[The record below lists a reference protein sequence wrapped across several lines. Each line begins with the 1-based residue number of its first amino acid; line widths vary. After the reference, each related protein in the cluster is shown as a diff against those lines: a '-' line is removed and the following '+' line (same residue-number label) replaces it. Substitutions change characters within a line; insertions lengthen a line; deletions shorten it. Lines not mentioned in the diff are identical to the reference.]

1 MYRYEDEEPSAPE
14 LKQTVS
20 VDGID
25 RLVTIH
31 LVRLPFV
38 FEEDI
43 EYTKKMLSESKDLTI
58 LETKVKIQCALSD
71 ASRTQIAQLADA
83 LSK

>member
-1 MYRYEDEEPSAPE
+1 MYRYEDEEPSSPE

-38 FEEDI
+38 FEEDA
-43 EYTKKMLSESKDLTI
+43 EHTKQMLIDS
-58 LETKVKIQCALSD
+58 IQ
-71 ASRTQIAQLADA
+71 RIFQ
-83 LSK
+83 